1 MSEKHLTE
9 SAWKSF
15 AKGRG
20 LKDAPLAKALAEAEK
35 AQRGTPAAR
44 LAALEQ
50 IEREIGPLQRASKDR
65 ELADYL
71 AEIGKQLNSAR
82 TAAQAAAKAA
92 AKDAAKEAAAEDAPA
107 LLGSRTLAVLRTVL
121 RGEPAHALVAL
132 AGKDCAVIVAPKP
145 VSGGERRL
153 LAERLGNASG
163 IKYLEAGCI
172 LEQKAP
178 TFVLPASMGGLAAR
192 LQAAIA
198 AQTGQK
204 LRVRVRGSDPKDVD
218 EAADD
223 APAAP
228 AERPPAAPATAPA
241 KAPAGAPAELLAVFD
256 RLMPQVR
263 AAAADAARKAV
274 LLPLVERFQRLA
286 RAGDAAGAK
295 AVLAELVAALKA
307 PAGPDARAAALADW
321 QARRTPVVESLK
333 RLENAIRAMRDPE
346 GDAAIVL
353 VRAIQANLS
362 PAPATL
368 QAVAELERYLDT
380 DDIIAEAEAPN
391 GFGIPIRIRAP
402 LRPALAALRA
412 ALS

>member
-223 APAAP
+223 APAAA

-241 KAPAGAPAELLAVFD
+241 KAPAELLAVFD